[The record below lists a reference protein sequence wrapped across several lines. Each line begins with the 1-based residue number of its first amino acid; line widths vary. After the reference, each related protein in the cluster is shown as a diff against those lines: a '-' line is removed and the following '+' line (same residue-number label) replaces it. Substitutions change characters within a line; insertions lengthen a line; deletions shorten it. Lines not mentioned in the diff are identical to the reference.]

1 MLPDLLGPD
10 AEPIDLEFTA
20 PDGSICD
27 DAPLVLVS
35 NNPYQLTHLAGAGT
49 RERLDTGTLG
59 VVAARVRSGA
69 DVSQL
74 VGLELVGQAGRF
86 PGLLEWSAKEFDVRS
101 GGPVEVGLDGEA
113 LKLQPPLRFT
123 SLPGALRVRVPRAA
137 GVAPA
142 ARAVALTRDNL
153 GALLRVAAGR

>member
-1 MLPDLLGPD
+1 
-10 AEPIDLEFTA
+10 
-20 PDGSICD
+20 
-27 DAPLVLVS
+27 
-35 NNPYQLTHLAGAGT
+35 
-49 RERLDTGTLG
+49 
-59 VVAARVRSGA
+59 
-69 DVSQL
+69 

-86 PGLLEWSAKEFDVRS
+86 HGLLEWSAKEFEVRS

-123 SLPGALRVRVPRAA
+123 SLPGALRVRLPRAA